1 MAHCAPRQLGTALP
15 SVVPKLSEV
24 LSDPHPKVQLAARQA
39 LKEVGTGISV
49 VLISIS
55 VAIDLESLIEDK
67 QAYQEHASPWF
78 VYSLSTLGCPC
89 AGYHMIWG
97 SEPLYAEHYA
107 QSTAR
112 DSWGLLA
119 WMQVGSVIRNAEVQ
133 ALAPVLLAA
142 IAEPNTKAKAA
153 LETLLNTIF
162 VNTVDAAS
170 LALIVPVVHRGLR
183 DRSGDA
189 KKKAARIVGDMCELI
204 NEPKVHLPAL
214 PPLSEAHDSSPLC
227 IIISIRPTLPSC
239 SYPPPHFP
247 RHSGLH

>member
-1 MAHCAPRQLGTALP
+1 M
-15 SVVPKLSEV
+15 
-24 LSDPHPKVQLAARQA
+24 
-39 LKEVGTGISV
+39 
-49 VLISIS
+49 
-55 VAIDLESLIEDK
+55 
-67 QAYQEHASPWF
+67 
-78 VYSLSTLGCPC
+78 
-89 AGYHMIWG
+89 
-97 SEPLYAEHYA
+97 
-107 QSTAR
+107 
-112 DSWGLLA
+112 
-119 WMQVGSVIRNAEVQ
+119 IRNAEVQ

-204 NEPKVHLPAL
+204 NEPKVQLPAL

-227 IIISIRPTLPSC
+227 TIMPIRPRLPSC
-239 SYPPPHFP
+239 S
-247 RHSGLH
+247 